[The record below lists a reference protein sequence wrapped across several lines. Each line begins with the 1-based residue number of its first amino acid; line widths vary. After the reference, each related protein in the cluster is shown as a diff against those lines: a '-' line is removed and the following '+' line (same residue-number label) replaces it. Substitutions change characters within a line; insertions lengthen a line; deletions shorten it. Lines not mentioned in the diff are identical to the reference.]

1 MFKSISVSSRL
12 ITVTCLLFAFA
23 LGTGLMGLKGMR
35 DNNLVLSSV
44 YRYEVTPLN
53 DLRALDILVHN
64 GLVRP
69 VDRLLFK
76 QINWAQ
82 CLTRVNESIQEMNKR
97 WHSLQQIKITD
108 TNWVKG
114 IIPLSSLSKLTL
126 GRLSVILQDQ
136 DRAKLDV
143 FSDKFLVPLADRY
156 SEVTES
162 LTQNRLAAMD
172 RQYQEAQRH
181 YQWARNILILSL
193 TVGALVAGII
203 IFMLIRSINKPL
215 VKLAMAVK
223 KLMNGDFSH
232 RLSYDGDDEFGI
244 LIRGF
249 NKTMDDLGGLI
260 ATVEKSGIQ
269 VTSSITEIAASAK
282 QQEATVNEHAA
293 TSNEIAASTTEI
305 AATSENLMD
314 TMSKVTDMVHNTTMA
329 ASQSHKRLQ
338 NINRIMKKMEN
349 AVNSIVGKLSILND
363 KADNIALVTK
373 TINKIADQTNLLSLN
388 AAIEAEKAGEYGA
401 GFSVVS
407 SEIRRLADQTAVAT
421 FDIEQTV
428 NEVQAA
434 VNSGVMSIEKFADN
448 VHRGFSDIQ
457 ISSNQ
462 ISEVITQV
470 EALRP
475 PIETVN
481 EGIEAQ
487 FMGAKQIS
495 EAVSQLNEAAQQI
508 AETVGQ
514 SSSAIDQLS
523 MATDTLRNSV
533 SQFNLKGGSSPS
545 DSPDS

>member
-12 ITVTCLLFAFA
+12 VIVTCLLLSFA
-23 LGTGLMGLKGMR
+23 LGTGLMGLNGMR

-44 YRYEVTPLN
+44 YRYEITPLN
-53 DLRALDILVHN
+53 DLRALDILAHN

-76 QINWAQ
+76 QISWAQ
-82 CLTRVNESIQEMNKR
+82 CLTRVNESTHKMEKR
-97 WHSLQQIKITD
+97 WYSLQQIKITD
-108 TNWVKG
+108 VDWVKG
-114 IIPLSSLSKLTL
+114 VIPLASLSKLTL
-126 GRLSVILQDQ
+126 DRLSVILQNQ

-172 RQYQEAQRH
+172 GQYQEAQRH
-181 YQWARNILILSL
+181 YKWARNVFILSL
-193 TVGALVAGII
+193 IVGAVVAGIM
-203 IFMLIRSINKPL
+203 IFMLISSINKPL
-215 VKLAMAVK
+215 VEIAKAMK
-223 KLMNGDFSH
+223 ELMNGDFSH

-249 NKTMDDLGGLI
+249 NKMMDDLGGLI

-329 ASQSHKRLQ
+329 VSQSHKRVQ

-401 GFSVVS
+401 GFSVVA

-462 ISEVITQV
+462 ISEVISQV

-533 SQFNLKGGSSPS
+533 SQFNLKGGSLSS